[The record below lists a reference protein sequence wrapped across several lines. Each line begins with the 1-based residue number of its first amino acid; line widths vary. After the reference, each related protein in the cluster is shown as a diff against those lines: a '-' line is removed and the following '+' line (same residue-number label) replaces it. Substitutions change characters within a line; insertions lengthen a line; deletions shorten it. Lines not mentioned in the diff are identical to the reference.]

1 MASRKPND
9 TPAGVSHPLA
19 SLQLLAPPVRLL
31 SAALWKVMKQREV
44 AQYGVLAEFVES
56 TCDAVSDLLTSRHRA
71 KLALGLRTRLILE
84 LLRVPQPDASVIG
97 THLRKIKAPPVP
109 STSTAKIDVKVRKS
123 VESFHTLVHEL
134 LTDSAAKEEFFQ
146 EEFLEDYGP
155 LFEERLEK
163 LLWEFLIR
171 LDQLLPVPSLPQ
183 TVSWLSENPA
193 VLEECARAASQ
204 PQLLKTLLDHQACL
218 SACLPPNA
226 ADSILTAVS
235 LPLSGK
241 VPSSLQQGP
250 GSSTSCGDQPMR
262 EPDPTP
268 PAAAAICG
276 LLTDSDDAPAIKK
289 AKRDGGELTGR
300 SGCAEAGDDEPT
312 TSRKHRSLVVAALG
326 RRQLRLVI
334 PKLSSAQ
341 LCPGA
346 TPSGPKTNSDDS
358 ISTSLPSELFGSVAS
373 NPQRGTGSSEDRA
386 APRPTKTVAPERSR
400 NEQDGGRPATS
411 KARSSLA
418 RHEQASGDGE
428 ALTPQK
434 PRQPKVVIRKLR
446 RCELHLGAA
455 SFYGL
460 KSVDEKE
467 NCPRS
472 GSGGASSSPQRRSSS
487 SSSSSAEAPV
497 PSGDDYVADSEDEGT
512 KKFKERLFL
521 KRYRKSKHGT
531 FFPTLRE
538 FLKLRKRAV
547 LLIAHRDGVFD
558 RFSLT

>member
-9 TPAGVSHPLA
+9 THAGVSHPLA

-84 LLRVPQPDASVIG
+84 LLRVPQPDGSVIG

-109 STSTAKIDVKVRKS
+109 SASTAKIDVKVKKS

-218 SACLPPNA
+218 SASLPPNA

-250 GSSTSCGDQPMR
+250 GSSSSCGDQPMR
-262 EPDPTP
+262 ERDLTP
-268 PAAAAICG
+268 PAAAAIRE

-300 SGCAEAGDDEPT
+300 SGRAQAGDEEPM
-312 TSRKHRSLVVAALG
+312 TSQKHHSLVVAALG

-346 TPSGPKTNSDDS
+346 TPSGPKTNLDDS
-358 ISTSLPSELFGSVAS
+358 ISTSLPSEFFGSVAS
-373 NPQRGTGSSEDRA
+373 NPQPGAGSSEDRT
-386 APRPTKTVAPERSR
+386 APRPNKTVAPERSH

-418 RHEQASGDGE
+418 RHEQGE

-434 PRQPKVVIRKLR
+434 LRQAKVVIRKLQ

-472 GSGGASSSPQRRSSS
+472 VSGGALSSPQRC

>member
-9 TPAGVSHPLA
+9 THAGVSHPLA

-31 SAALWKVMKQREV
+31 SAALWKVMKQRDV

-84 LLRVPQPDASVIG
+84 LLRVPQPDASVIA
-97 THLRKIKAPPVP
+97 THLKKIKAPSVP
-109 STSTAKIDVKVRKS
+109 STSTAKIDVKVKKS
-123 VESFHTLVHEL
+123 VDSFHTLVHEL

-218 SACLPPNA
+218 SASLPLNA
-226 ADSILTAVS
+226 ADSILTPVS

-250 GSSTSCGDQPMR
+250 GSSSSCGDQPIR
-262 EPDPTP
+262 ERNLTP
-268 PAAAAICG
+268 PVAAAIRG
-276 LLTDSDDAPAIKK
+276 LLTDSDDAPAMKK

-300 SGCAEAGDDEPT
+300 SGCDEEPMA
-312 TSRKHRSLVVAALG
+312 SQRHHSLVAAALG
-326 RRQLRLVI
+326 QRQLRLVI

-346 TPSGPKTNSDDS
+346 TPSGPRTNLDDS
-358 ISTSLPSELFGSVAS
+358 ISTSLPSELFGSGAS
-373 NPQRGTGSSEDRA
+373 NPQPGAGSSED
-386 APRPTKTVAPERSR
+386 PKKTVAPERSH
-400 NEQDGGRPATS
+400 NEQDGGRPATW

-418 RHEQASGDGE
+418 RREQASGDGE
-428 ALTPQK
+428 APQK

-460 KSVDEKE
+460 KSVNEKE

-472 GSGGASSSPQRRSSS
+472 VSGSALSSPQRRG

-547 LLIAHRDGVFD
+547 LLIAQRDGVFD